1 MWHCLFPDC
10 LLLYI
15 PPPFPFPF
23 LFVSLTSCS
32 LTKNRKVSAF
42 SLEAVSASASHHL
55 SVYLRLSCVEM
66 FWQII
71 PISVNKV
78 PMTERNAATRKETVW
93 FMNIYSLW
101 GPFLPELFPSFFLSS
116 LLLSCFLLR
125 AWHEISLLKDFKRHK
140 MSHLSKCENCSCSK
154 RSSDPHYLSTLTL
167 IKDNLGSLEN
177 PAPSWLASFWNRW
190 VVVDLRL
197 CKGRAE
203 AMVQPDHVAAGQA
216 GVHKDEGTWPRSN
229 VIVCRAATGIP
240 ASFAFTSQL
249 ITWT

>member
-15 PPPFPFPF
+15 FF
-23 LFVSLTSCS
+23 SLSLSFCFFNLL

-42 SLEAVSASASHHL
+42 CLEAVSASASHHL
-55 SVYLRLSCVEM
+55 SVYLRLLCVKM

-101 GPFLPELFPSFFLSS
+101 GPFLPELFPSFLLSS

-125 AWHEISLLKDFKRHK
+125 AWHEIPLLKGFKRHR
-140 MSHLSKCENCSCSK
+140 MPHLSKCENCSSSK
-154 RSSDPHYLSTLTL
+154 RSSDPQYFSTLTL

-177 PAPSWLASFWNRW
+177 PAPSWLASFWNLW
-190 VVVDLRL
+190 VVGDSRL
-197 CKGRAE
+197 CKGCAE
-203 AMVQPDHVAAGQA
+203 AVVQPGHVASGQA
-216 GVHKDEGTWPRSN
+216 GVQRDEGTWPRSN
-229 VIVCRAATGIP
+229 GIVCSVLCFHFPTHHMDIKGWDV
-240 ASFAFTSQL
+240 L
-249 ITWT
+249 

>member
-15 PPPFPFPF
+15 PPPPPLSLSFSFCF
-23 LFVSLTSCS
+23 LNLL

-71 PISVNKV
+71 PISMNKV

-93 FMNIYSLW
+93 FMNIESLW

-125 AWHEISLLKDFKRHK
+125 AWHEISLLKNFKRYK
-140 MSHLSKCENCSCSK
+140 MSHLSKCENCSSSK
-154 RSSDPHYLSTLTL
+154 RSSDPQYLSTLTL

-177 PAPSWLASFWNRW
+177 PAPSWLASWNRW

-197 CKGRAE
+197 CKGCTE
-203 AMVQPDHVAAGQA
+203 AMAQPNHVAAGQA

-229 VIVCRAATGIP
+229 VIVCRAATGML

-249 ITWT
+249 IT